1 MSDLMQL
8 STSCDDSAASRCD
21 STPLFSVII
30 TTFNRPNLLADALNS
45 LSRQTFA
52 DFEALLVNDK
62 GCPVE
67 SSLVELPFPIMYIRQ
82 AHNRGPAAAR
92 NTAHRL
98 AQGQYIVYLDD
109 DDLFLPN
116 HLETLA
122 QAIEQHPDEI
132 IYSDAIFI
140 IEELVDGKRVERHR
154 EQRYTHGE
162 YSRDRLLTNNY
173 IPVNTFAF
181 PRRLLALFDGFDE
194 NLKGLEDWDFLMHL
208 TRHANFRHIPRET
221 VEVRMRSAK
230 IDATRRS
237 ESVKN
242 FYPALYRQLY
252 DRHPVQDNDT
262 VHRGRAAMLRHLD
275 TTFTPGQ
282 HLAGWLER
290 RTFTPAQRELAS
302 AHLAAHPPAPSFAI
316 AVIDLEG
323 DLIKLAVTLE
333 SLQLAKAQYPHVIAL
348 VMSTSSAV
356 AERYHDIAVQVT
368 RENWLETLNQSIAE
382 ADFDWL
388 GLIHAGDEIIAS
400 GLLLSGLELL
410 NAPDCRALYFDLIYR
425 QADGSQGPGLRPDFN
440 LDYLLSLPSVMGR
453 HWLFRRGALIE
464 TGGFDSQ
471 CSENPEFELVLRL
484 ITAAGLQ
491 GLGHIPEVL
500 LKTDSPPIREL
511 AGEKHA
517 ILQHLS
523 SRGYEHANARFE
535 HNGQYRISYGHTSQ
549 PLVSILVLAGDDL
562 GHLQRCIDSVL
573 EKTRYSHFELLLIR
587 DNPEARDISAWLR
600 ALEDLAEARLLVI
613 NPPSTMTAP
622 AALDYAAG
630 HANGSYLLLL
640 SPETVVIKEDWL
652 DELLNHAQRP
662 EVGAVGPKLVS
673 PEGAVVQAGL
683 ILGLNG
689 VAGPA
694 FAGEFMDSPGYL
706 QRLQVDQN
714 YSALSKDC
722 LMIARETLDQINGID
737 PGQLTRYFD
746 VDLCLRIRD
755 AGYLNVWASN
765 ALLLSTANRKA
776 PPDADDD
783 IAMYQ
788 KWLPTLARDPA
799 YNPNLSLAS
808 AGGFGLADNA
818 LSWRPLSSWK
828 PLPTVLAYPLDNT
841 ENRHLRVTEPM
852 LAMTSSGLIEGVT
865 SQVFLQPCELER
877 LRPDSII
884 VQYGPANASLDAL
897 QQINHLSYSYKILDL
912 GDHPA
917 LGLTHAESDLQ
928 TFIRYVHRALPFA
941 DRILVAT
948 ESFADAIGS
957 TDTELIIVPS
967 RLPGDLWGAL
977 ASTRDAG
984 QRPRIGWA
992 GDARSATDLRIVSD
1006 VIKALAQEVEWVI
1019 MGACPAELRRYVHE
1033 IHDEPNLQQR
1043 PQKLA
1048 QLNLD
1053 LALAPRADN
1062 PANLCRSNLQV
1073 LEYGA
1078 CGYPVIRSKL
1088 DTLSDN
1094 LPTTPAVNNSEAWI
1108 NAIRMHLNDKVA
1120 SAQLGQ
1126 YLQAI
1131 VRSEWLLK
1139 GHILEAWKKA
1149 WLPA

>member
-1 MSDLMQL
+1 MQL
-8 STSCDDSAASRCD
+8 STSCDDSASSRCD
-21 STPLFSVII
+21 STPLFSVVI
-30 TTFNRPNLLADALNS
+30 TTFNRPTLLADALDS

-67 SSLVELPFPIMYIRQ
+67 SSLVELPFPITYIRQ

-109 DDLFLPN
+109 DDLFQPD

-122 QAIEQHPDEI
+122 QAIERYPDEI

-194 NLKGLEDWDFLMHL
+194 NLTGLEDWDFLMHL
-208 TRHANFRHIPRET
+208 SRHANFRHIPRET
-221 VEVRMRSAK
+221 VEVRMRSVRT
-230 IDATRRS
+230 DATRRS

-252 DRHPVQDNDT
+252 DRHPVLANDT
-262 VHRGRAAMLRHLD
+262 VQQGRAAMLRHLD
-275 TTFTPGQ
+275 TTFSKGNN
-282 HLAGWLER
+282 LAGWLEG
-290 RTFTPAQRELAS
+290 RTLTPVQRGLAN
-302 AHLAAHPPAPSFAI
+302 AHLAAHPTAPTFAI
-316 AVIDLEG
+316 AVVDLEG
-323 DLIKLAVTLE
+323 DLVKLAVTLD
-333 SLQLAKAQYPHVIAL
+333 SLQLAKAQYPHLIAL
-348 VMSTSSAV
+348 VLSTSSAA
-356 AERYHDIAVQVT
+356 AERHNDIAVHVT

-425 QADGSQGPGLRPDFN
+425 QANGSPGPGLRPDFN

-453 HWLFRRGALIE
+453 HWLFRRSALIE
-464 TGGFDSQ
+464 AGGFDSRFN
-471 CSENPEFELVLRL
+471 ENPEFELVLRL

-491 GLGHIPEVL
+491 GLGHIPEVV
-500 LKTDSPPIREL
+500 LKTESPSIREL

-517 ILQHLS
+517 ILQHLY
-523 SRGYEHANARFE
+523 SRGYEHAHARLE

-549 PLVSILVLAGDDL
+549 PLVSILVLAGDNL
-562 GHLQRCIDSVL
+562 GHLQRCMDSVL
-573 EKTRYSHFELLLIR
+573 EKTRYSHYEILLIR
-587 DNPEARDISAWLR
+587 DNPEAGDISTWLR
-600 ALEDLAEARLLVI
+600 ALEDLAESRLQI
-613 NPPSTMTAP
+613 IYPPSKVTAT

-630 HANGSYLLLL
+630 RANGSYLLLL
-640 SPETVVIKEDWL
+640 SPEIVVIKEDWL

-689 VAGPA
+689 VAGSA
-694 FAGEFMDSPGYL
+694 FAGELMDSPGYL

-714 YSALSKDC
+714 YSAISKDC
-722 LMIARETLDQINGID
+722 LMIAREAFNQVNGI
-737 PGQLTRYFD
+737 GQEQSVRYFD
-746 VDLCLRIRD
+746 VDLCLRLRD

-765 ALLLSTANRKA
+765 ALLVSTASPTA
-776 PPDADDD
+776 PHDADAD

-788 KWLPTLARDPA
+788 QWLPTLARDPA
-799 YNPNLSLAS
+799 YNPNLSLAH

-828 PLPTVLAYPLDNT
+828 PLPTVLAHPLGNT
-841 ENRHLRVTEPM
+841 QNRHLRVTEPM

-884 VQYGPANASLDAL
+884 VQFSPADAPLQAL
-897 QQINHLSYSYKILDL
+897 QHINHLSDSFKILDL
-912 GDHPA
+912 GDYPA
-917 LGLTHAESDLQ
+917 HGLSHAESDLQ
-928 TFIRYVHRALPFA
+928 TFIRSVHRALPFA
-941 DRILVAT
+941 DRVLVAS
-948 ESFADAIGS
+948 ERFADVIGS
-957 TDTELIIVPS
+957 TDSELIIVPS
-967 RLPGDLWGAL
+967 RLPDDLWGAL

-984 QRPRIGWA
+984 HRPRIGWA
-992 GDARSATDLRIVSD
+992 GDAHSAADLRVLTE
-1006 VIKALAQEVEWVI
+1006 VIKALAQEVEWVV

-1033 IHDEPNLQQR
+1033 VHEEPHLQQR
-1043 PQKLA
+1043 AQKLA

-1088 DTLSDN
+1088 DTEIDN

-1108 NAIRMHLNDKVA
+1108 NAIRMHLSDKVA

-1139 GHILEAWKKA
+1139 GHTLEAWKKA

>member
-1 MSDLMQL
+1 MSDLPL
-8 STSCDDSAASRCD
+8 PLTPDDSTSSKCNSW
-21 STPLFSVII
+21 PLFTVVV
-30 TTFNRPNLLADALNS
+30 TTFNRPALLADALDS
-45 LSRQTFA
+45 LSKQTFA
-52 DFEALLVNDK
+52 DFEAVLVNDN
-62 GCPVE
+62 GSAVE
-67 SSLVELPFPIMYIRQ
+67 SSLLDLPFPIMYIRQ
-82 AHNRGPAAAR
+82 ARNGGPAAAR

-98 AQGQYIVYLDD
+98 ARGEYIVYLDD
-109 DDLFLPN
+109 DDLFQPD

-140 IEELVDGKRVERHR
+140 IEELVDSKRVERHR

-230 IDATRRS
+230 TDATRRS

-252 DRHPVQDNDT
+252 ERHPVPDNDN
-262 VHRGRAAMLRHLD
+262 VRQGRAAMLRHLD
-275 TTFTPGQ
+275 TTFSPGR
-282 HLAGWLER
+282 HLADWLER
-290 RTFTPAQRELAS
+290 RTLTPAQRGLAN
-302 AHLAAHPPAPSFAI
+302 AQLAAHPTAPTFAI

-323 DLIKLAVTLE
+323 DLTKLAVTLD
-333 SLQLAKAQYPHVIAL
+333 SLQIAKGQYPHVIAL

-368 RENWLETLNQSIAE
+368 RENWLETLNQSIVE
-382 ADFDWL
+382 INFDWL
-388 GLIHAGDEIIAS
+388 GLIDAGDEIIAS

-410 NAPDCRALYFDLIYR
+410 NAPECRALYFDLIYR
-425 QADGSQGPGLRPDFN
+425 QADGSQGPGLKPDFN

-464 TGGFDSQ
+464 AGGFDSRFN
-471 CSENPEFELVLRL
+471 ENPEFELVLRL

-500 LKTDSPPIREL
+500 LKAVSPPIREL

-517 ILQHLS
+517 ILQHLY
-523 SRGYEHANARFE
+523 SRGYEHAQARFE
-535 HNGQYRISYGHTSQ
+535 HNGQYRINYGHTSQ
-549 PLVSILVLAGDDL
+549 PLVSILVLAGDNL
-562 GHLQRCIDSVL
+562 AHLQRCIDSVL
-573 EKTRYSHFELLLIR
+573 EKTRYSHYELLLIR
-587 DNPEARDISAWLR
+587 DNPEAGDISAWLS
-600 ALEDLAEARLLVI
+600 ALEDLAEARLQVI
-613 NPPSTMTAP
+613 KPPSTMTAA
-622 AALDYAAG
+622 AALDQAAG

-640 SPETVVIKEDWL
+640 SPETVVIQEDWL

-673 PEGAVVQAGL
+673 PEKSVVQAGL

-694 FAGEFMDSPGYL
+694 FAGERMDSPGYL
-706 QRLQVDQN
+706 QRLHVDQN
-714 YSALSKDC
+714 YSAISKDC
-722 LMIARETLDQINGID
+722 LMIARETFDQINGIG
-737 PGQLTRYFD
+737 PEQSTRYFD
-746 VDLCLRIRD
+746 VDLCLRLRD

-765 ALLLSTANRKA
+765 ALLLSTASPTA
-776 PPDADDD
+776 PPEADDD

-799 YNPNLSLAS
+799 YNPNLSLAH

-828 PLPTVLAYPLDNT
+828 PLPTVLAHPLGYT
-841 ENRHLRVTEPM
+841 ESRHLRVTEPM
-852 LAMTSSGLIEGVT
+852 LAMTSNGLIEGVT

-877 LRPDSII
+877 LRPDSIVI
-884 VQYGPANASLDAL
+884 QYGPADALLHAL
-897 QQINHLSYSYKILDL
+897 QQINRLSDSFKILDL

-917 LGLTHAESDLQ
+917 HSLSHAESDMQ
-928 TFIRYVHRALPFA
+928 TFIRSVLHALPFA
-941 DRILVAT
+941 DRVLVAT
-948 ESFADAIGS
+948 ESFAEAITGS
-957 TDTELIIVPS
+957 TDTEVIIVPS
-967 RLPGDLWGAL
+967 RLPDDLWGAL

-992 GDARSATDLRIVSD
+992 GDAHSATDLRILSE
-1006 VIKALAQEVEWVI
+1006 VIKALAHEVEWVI

-1033 IHDEPNLQQR
+1033 VHDEPSSQQR

-1062 PANLCRSNLQV
+1062 PVNRCRSNLQV

-1088 DTLSDN
+1088 DSVSDN

-1108 NAIRMHLNDKVA
+1108 NAIRMHLSDKVA

-1139 GHILEAWKKA
+1139 GHTIEAWKKA